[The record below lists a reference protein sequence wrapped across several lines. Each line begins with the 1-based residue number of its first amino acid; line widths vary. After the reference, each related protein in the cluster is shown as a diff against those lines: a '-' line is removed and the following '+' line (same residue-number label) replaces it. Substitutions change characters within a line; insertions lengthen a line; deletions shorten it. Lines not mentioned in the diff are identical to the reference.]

1 MKTLPAVVLAALL
14 AGCTSTGAPTPQLQ
28 QVATD
33 ANLVVSGVG
42 AELKQVQL
50 LYPAAIKPG
59 DAVKL
64 QTDLAAA
71 QTALASLATLTA
83 TPATGTQIQ
92 VIETNINEI
101 VSIAS
106 AGLAAVPACQAVPQ
120 CSAIT
125 VGLSAASVLLPGLEI
140 MANSL
145 IAGNAAPAPAPAP
158 KAAMAGI
165 GEDRARLILMG
176 AASGSR

>member
-1 MKTLPAVVLAALL
+1 MKTLPAIALAALL

-50 LYPAAIKPG
+50 LYPTAIKPG

-71 QTALASLATLTA
+71 QAALASLTTLTA

-106 AGLAAVPACQAVPQ
+106 AGLAAVPACQVVPQ

-145 IAGNAAPAPAPAP
+145 IAGNTAPAPAP
-158 KAAMAGI
+158 KAAMAGM
-165 GEDRARLILMG
+165 GEDRARLVLMSLG
-176 AASGSR
+176 R